1 MKLFSL
7 KEILG
12 MKIKDRR
19 SLLVSLNKEA
29 RSRAKDLIKAGYDG
43 EMTKPPTVDA
53 HRLPTDYLARAIED
67 LQIYNRDE
75 RSTVEG
81 MKEFVRD
88 TLTTLD
94 LHGYDFVNEGNLAE
108 FGRFMNSVRE
118 KHYAKSFPSN
128 EVAKLYENMQELGI
142 TPATMER
149 HFKGYLATQEGVGDL
164 LETME
169 SLNLPEHRKRISSTE
184 VKDRMKELGLGE
196 WK

>member
-12 MKIKDRR
+12 MKVKDRR

-29 RSRAKDLIKAGYDG
+29 KRRAKDLIKAGYDG

-53 HRLPTDYLARAIED
+53 YRTPTDQLARSIEE
-67 LQIYNRDE
+67 LQIYNRDD

-81 MKEFVRD
+81 MREFVRD

-128 EVAKLYENMQELGI
+128 EVARLYSNMEELGI
-142 TPATMER
+142 SPAVMEK
-149 HFKGYLATQEGVGDL
+149 HFKEQLSSQEGIGDL
-164 LETME
+164 LETLEEM
-169 SLNLPEHRKRISSTE
+169 NLPSHRKRISSTE
-184 VKDRMKELGLGE
+184 VKDKMRELGLWE
-196 WK
+196 D

>member
-1 MKLFSL
+1 MKLFTL
-7 KEILG
+7 KEIFG
-12 MKIKDRR
+12 MRVKERR

-29 RSRAKDLIKAGYDG
+29 KKRAKDLLKAGFDG

-53 HRLPTDYLARAIED
+53 YRTPTEQLARSIEE

-81 MKEFVRD
+81 MREFVRD

-94 LHGYDFVNEGNLAE
+94 LHGYEFVNEGNLAE

-128 EVAKLYENMQELGI
+128 EVAKLYSNMEELGI
-142 TPATMER
+142 SPAVMEK
-149 HFKGYLATQEGVGDL
+149 HFKEQLSSQEGIGDL
-164 LETME
+164 LETLEEMD
-169 SLNLPEHRKRISSTE
+169 LPSNRKRISSTE
-184 VKDRMKELGLGE
+184 VKDKMRELGLWE
-196 WK
+196 D

>member
-1 MKLFSL
+1 MKLYSL

-12 MKIKDRR
+12 MKVKERR
-19 SLLVSLNKEA
+19 RLLVSLNKEA
-29 RSRAKDLIKAGYDG
+29 KRRAKDLIKAGFDG

-53 HRLPTDYLARAIED
+53 YRTPTEQLTRSIEE

-94 LHGYDFVNEGNLAE
+94 LHGYEFVNEGNLAE

-128 EVAKLYENMQELGI
+128 EVAKLYSNMEELGI
-142 TPATMER
+142 SPAVMEK
-149 HFKGYLATQEGVGDL
+149 HFKEQLSSQEGIGDL
-164 LETME
+164 LETLEEM
-169 SLNLPEHRKRISSTE
+169 NLPSNRKRISSTE
-184 VKDRMKELGLGE
+184 VKDKMRELGLWE
-196 WK
+196 D

>member
-7 KEILG
+7 KEILA
-12 MKIKDRR
+12 MKVKDRR

-53 HRLPTDYLARAIED
+53 YRTPTDQLARSIED
-67 LQIYNRDE
+67 LQIYTRDD

-81 MKEFVRD
+81 MEMFIRS

-94 LHGYDFVNEGNLAE
+94 VHGYEFVTESNLAD

-118 KHYAKSFPSN
+118 KHTAKSFPSN
-128 EVAKLYENMQELGI
+128 EVAKLYDKMEERGI
-142 TPATMER
+142 SPATMER
-149 HFKGYLATQEGVGDL
+149 HFKEYLASQEGIGDL
-164 LETME
+164 HEALDELE
-169 SLNLPEHRKRISSTE
+169 LPEHRKRISSTE
-184 VKDRMKELGLGE
+184 VKDKLKELGLWE
-196 WK
+196 D

>member
-1 MKLFSL
+1 MKSFSL

-12 MKIKDRR
+12 MKVKERR

-29 RSRAKDLIKAGYDG
+29 KSRAKELIKAGYDG

-53 HRLPTDYLARAIED
+53 YRTPTDQLARSIED

-81 MKEFVRD
+81 MREFVRD

-94 LHGYDFVNEGNLAE
+94 LHGYDYINEGNLAE

-128 EVAKLYENMQELGI
+128 EVAKLYSNMEELGI
-142 TPATMER
+142 SPATMER
-149 HFKGYLATQEGVGDL
+149 HFKDYLSSQEGIGDL
-164 LETME
+164 LETLESME
-169 SLNLPEHRKRISSTE
+169 LPEHRKRISSTE
-184 VKDRMKELGLGE
+184 VKDRLKELGLWE
-196 WK
+196 E